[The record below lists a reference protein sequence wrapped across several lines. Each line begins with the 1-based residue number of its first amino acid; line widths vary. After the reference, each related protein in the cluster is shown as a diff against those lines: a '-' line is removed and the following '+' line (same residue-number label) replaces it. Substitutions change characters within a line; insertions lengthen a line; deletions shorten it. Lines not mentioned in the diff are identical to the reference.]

1 MKKFIIAVIGTVI
14 MTLSIG
20 LVLTSCDSYC
30 HNDGKNSVDYA
41 PEDSAFMCDMMNGL
55 SSHVYKS
62 EDTFVEHAKSMAEHD
77 DFVSLVSTMQYG
89 TIRAVLA
96 TLKNSGI
103 PLTEK
108 AFVKEYLS
116 QQSIYDAVDRS
127 LRYPDKDLNATL
139 DTQSPTKQEKEDSIC
154 EQL

>member
-1 MKKFIIAVIGTVI
+1 MRKFIIAVIGAVV
-14 MTLSIG
+14 MTLLTG

-30 HNDGKNSVDYA
+30 HNDGKNSVEYA
-41 PEDSAFMCDMMNGL
+41 PEDSAFMCNMMNEQ

-62 EDTFVEHAKSMAEHD
+62 EDVFVEHAKSMAEHD

-96 TLKNSGI
+96 TLKNRDI

-127 LRYPDKDLNATL
+127 LRYPDKELDTAL
-139 DTQSPTKQEKEDSIC
+139 DTQSPTKQEKGDSLC
-154 EQL
+154 EQ

>member
-1 MKKFIIAVIGTVI
+1 MRKFIIAVIGAVV
-14 MTLSIG
+14 MTLLTG

-30 HNDGKNSVDYA
+30 HNDGKNSVEYA
-41 PEDSAFMCDMMNGL
+41 PEDSAFMCNMMNEQ

-62 EDTFVEHAKSMAEHD
+62 EDVFVEHAKSMAEHD

-96 TLKNSGI
+96 TLKNRDI

-127 LRYPDKDLNATL
+127 LRYPDKELDTAL
-139 DTQSPTKQEKEDSIC
+139 DTQSPTKQEKGDSLC
-154 EQL
+154 EQQ

>member
-30 HNDGKNSVDYA
+30 HNDGKNSVEYA
-41 PEDSAFMCDMMNGL
+41 PEDSAFMCNMMNGQ
-55 SSHVYKS
+55 SSHVYKN

-96 TLKNSGI
+96 RLKTHNI

-108 AFVKEYLS
+108 EFIKEYIS
-116 QQSIYDAVDRS
+116 QQSIYDAVDNS
-127 LRYPDKDLNATL
+127 LKDPYKGL
-139 DTQSPTKQEKEDSIC
+139 DTAPDIQSPTKQEKEDSIC

>member
-1 MKKFIIAVIGTVI
+1 MRKFIIAVIGAAI
-14 MTLSIG
+14 MTLLTG

-30 HNDGKNSVDYA
+30 HNDGKNSVEYA
-41 PEDSAFMCDMMNGL
+41 PEDSAFMCNMMNKQ

-62 EDTFVEHAKSMAEHD
+62 EDVFVEHAKSMAEHD

-96 TLKNSGI
+96 TLKNRDI

-127 LRYPDKDLNATL
+127 LRYPDKELDTAL
-139 DTQSPTKQEKEDSIC
+139 DTQSPTKQEKGDSLC
-154 EQL
+154 EQ

>member
-1 MKKFIIAVIGTVI
+1 MRKFIIAVIGTVV
-14 MTLSIG
+14 MTLLTG

-30 HNDGKNSVDYA
+30 HNDGKNSVEYA
-41 PEDSAFMCDMMNGL
+41 PEDSAFMCSMMSGQ

-96 TLKNSGI
+96 TLKNRDI

-127 LRYPDKDLNATL
+127 LRYPDKELDTAL
-139 DTQSPTKQEKEDSIC
+139 DTQNPTKQEKEDSLC
-154 EQL
+154 EQQ

>member
-30 HNDGKNSVDYA
+30 HNDGKNSVEYA
-41 PEDSAFMCDMMNGL
+41 PEDSAFMCNMMNEQ
-55 SSHVYKS
+55 SSHVYKN
-62 EDTFVEHAKSMAEHD
+62 EDTFVEHAKNMAEHD

-96 TLKNSGI
+96 RLKTHNI

-116 QQSIYDAVDRS
+116 QQSIYDAVDKS
-127 LRYPDKDLNATL
+127 LRYPYKELNATS

>member
-30 HNDGKNSVDYA
+30 HNDEKNSVDYA
-41 PEDSAFMCDMMNGL
+41 PEDSAFMCNMMNEQ

-77 DFVSLVSTMQYG
+77 DFVSLASTMQYG

-96 TLKNSGI
+96 TLKNNGI

-127 LRYPDKDLNATL
+127 LRYPDKEL
-139 DTQSPTKQEKEDSIC
+139 DTALNTQNPTKQEKEDSLC
-154 EQL
+154 EQ

>member
-1 MKKFIIAVIGTVI
+1 MRKFIIAVIGTVI

-20 LVLTSCDSYC
+20 LALTSCDSYC
-30 HNDGKNSVDYA
+30 HNDRKNSVEYA
-41 PEDSAFMCDMMNGL
+41 PEDSAFMCNMMNGQ
-55 SSHVYKS
+55 SSYVYKS
-62 EDTFVEHAKSMAEHD
+62 EDAFVEHAKSMTEHD

-96 TLKNSGI
+96 TLKNRDI

-127 LRYPDKDLNATL
+127 LRYPDKELDTAL
-139 DTQSPTKQEKEDSIC
+139 DTQNPTKQEKEDSLC
-154 EQL
+154 EQQ

>member
-30 HNDGKNSVDYA
+30 HNDGKNSVEYA
-41 PEDSAFMCDMMNGL
+41 PEDSAFMCNMMNGQN
-55 SSHVYKS
+55 SHVYKN

-77 DFVSLVSTMQYG
+77 DFVSLASTMQYG

-96 TLKNSGI
+96 TLKDRGI

-127 LRYPDKDLNATL
+127 LRYPDKELGTTS

>member
-20 LVLTSCDSYC
+20 LVLTSCDSYR
-30 HNDGKNSVDYA
+30 HNDGKNSVEYA
-41 PEDSAFMCDMMNGL
+41 PEDSAFMCNMMNGQ
-55 SSHVYKS
+55 SSHVYKN

-96 TLKNSGI
+96 RLKTHNI

-108 AFVKEYLS
+108 EFIKEYIS
-116 QQSIYDAVDRS
+116 QQSIYDAVDNS
-127 LRYPDKDLNATL
+127 LKDPYKGL
-139 DTQSPTKQEKEDSIC
+139 DTAPDIQSPTKQEKEDSIC